1 MNSLYTQLSTSLP
14 GFEKNTA
21 HGMEFHT
28 TCPRCFTAPKKG
40 HVHFSISERGGFCF
54 VCEFRA
60 LLPRLG
66 RMLLGEAAELAPYSP
81 PPPRPPK
88 ARPAWLRRGADL
100 VARYVAHGGAA
111 RAWADYKPLP
121 EGIRLGYRLGYGV
134 LPSSRCKMARLIV
147 PLLSSGAVV
156 GLRGRGVRGLPCA
169 NYSGGECLSMFAE
182 NFHCA
187 KWLQAAGSSLVLYNG
202 ARLLPPGSRGKAAE
216 LQLGDTVGDR
226 VAENEVLFI
235 VENPVDSLLVEAVSG
250 AVAVATL
257 SVTMWRDAWT
267 LAVTAARCLRV
278 YVAYD
283 NDVPGNGNTP
293 AAWAAWRESGHRD
306 IIPNGQRLVKRL
318 RAAGVPALLWS
329 WEGYPVKA
337 DIGGALL

>member
-1 MNSLYTQLSTSLP
+1 MNSLYAQLSTSLP
-14 GFEKNTA
+14 GFERNTA

-28 TCPRCFTAPKKG
+28 TCPQCGKPAKTG
-40 HVHFSISERGGFCF
+40 QVHFSISAEGGYCF
-54 VCEFRA
+54 VCGLRA
-60 LLPRLG
+60 RLPRLG
-66 RMLLGEAAELAPYSP
+66 RMLLGPDAPPAAYSP

-100 VARYVAHGGAA
+100 VARYVAHGSAA
-111 RAWADYKPLP
+111 RAWANYKPLP
-121 EGIRLGYRLGYGV
+121 EGIRLGYHLGYGV
-134 LPSSRCKMARLIV
+134 LPSSRCKVARLIV
-147 PLLSSGAVV
+147 PLLSGGEVV

-169 NYSGGECLSMFAE
+169 NYRDGECHSLAE
-182 NFHCA
+182 PSNCA
-187 KWLQAAGSSLVLYNG
+187 KWLQAAGSGLVLYNG
-202 ARLLPPGSRGKAAE
+202 ARLLPLGKRGKAAE
-216 LQLGDTVGDR
+216 LQLCDTVGDQT
-226 VAENEVLFI
+226 AENEVLFI
-235 VENPVDSLLVEAVSG
+235 VENPVDALLVEALSG

-267 LAVTAARCLRV
+267 RAVAAARCLRV

-293 AAWAAWRESGHRD
+293 AAWAAWRESGYRD
-306 IIPNGQRLVKRL
+306 IVPNGQRLVKRL